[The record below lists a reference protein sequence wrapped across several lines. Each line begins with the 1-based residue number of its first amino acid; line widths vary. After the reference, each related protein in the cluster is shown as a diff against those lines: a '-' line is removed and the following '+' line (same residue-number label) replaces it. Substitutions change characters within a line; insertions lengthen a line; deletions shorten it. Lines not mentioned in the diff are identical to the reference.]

1 MKKRTIGTLLA
12 ALLMAGGAV
21 AQNNGGI
28 DAAMYK
34 EISESYK
41 PTTSEKALQNILMGN
56 PIKALSLNQ
65 ENLGEMNTH
74 FSHSVPSKGITNQE
88 SSGRCWL
95 FTGMNVMRAK
105 MIAEQDL
112 GAFQFSQVYNF
123 FFDQLEKSNLFLQG
137 IIDTRKKPK
146 EDRVVDWLFKNP
158 LSDGGTY
165 TGVADLVAKYGIV
178 PKGVMPETY
187 TSNNTD
193 AFNSLLKRKLREFGL
208 RLRDAADNG
217 AKEKELLAM
226 KKEQLKVVYKMLAQV
241 YGVPPTEFEWAPKD
255 ANGKYREE
263 PQKYTP
269 KSFYDK
275 YIGIDLQNDF
285 VMLMNDPTRPY
296 WKSYE
301 IEYDRHAYDG
311 HNWLYVN
318 LPIEEIKQM
327 AIASIKDSTMMY
339 FSCDVGKFLDS
350 KRGTLDMNNYNYEE
364 LFGVEFG
371 MDKRERISVYDSGSS
386 HAMTL
391 KAVDIDKD
399 GNIVKWQVENSWG
412 AGSGYQ
418 GTLIMTDEWFDE
430 YMFRLVVDKK
440 YVPAKVLDVLKEK
453 PTMLPAWDPMFMPEE
468 SEPPTATVAD
478 TERTSYRAYCRVLCT
493 GPDEQIYAHV
503 DYGQKGYRK
512 ITSCL
517 ADENGKKIKFDSRMA
532 IINYMSK
539 LGWDL
544 KEIGFN
550 NQDTDVNDTF
560 LFTKIVASDKE
571 ISDGLHT
578 QADHKKSKE

>member
-1 MKKRTIGTLLA
+1 MGKEQTKNRITMKKRTIGTLLA

-65 ENLGEMNTH
+65 ENLGEMDTH
-74 FSHSVPSKGITNQE
+74 FFHSVPSKGITNQE

-468 SEPPTATVAD
+468 
-478 TERTSYRAYCRVLCT
+478 
-493 GPDEQIYAHV
+493 
-503 DYGQKGYRK
+503 
-512 ITSCL
+512 
-517 ADENGKKIKFDSRMA
+517 
-532 IINYMSK
+532 
-539 LGWDL
+539 
-544 KEIGFN
+544 
-550 NQDTDVNDTF
+550 
-560 LFTKIVASDKE
+560 
-571 ISDGLHT
+571 
-578 QADHKKSKE
+578 